1 MQGFKRKLT
10 YVVGY
15 ELIGV
20 VVSATCLAIL
30 GDSQAST
37 TGPLAV
43 VISTTAVIWNIL
55 YNYLFEAWEKT
66 LADKG
71 RSLFRRVLHAAGF
84 QLSLVCML
92 VPLIAWWMGVSLWKA
107 AGMEAVLLVFFPIYT
122 FFYTWAFDRIFGLP
136 DRGTAPAE
144 DSES

>member
-1 MQGFKRKLT
+1 MRCFKRKLV

-20 VVSATCLAIL
+20 LVSATCLAIL
-30 GDSQAST
+30 GHSEAST

-43 VISTTAVIWNIL
+43 VISTTAATWNIV

-66 LADKG
+66 RTDKG
-71 RSLFRRVLHAAGF
+71 RSLLRRVLHAAGF

-92 VPLIAWWMGVSLWKA
+92 VPLISWWMGVSLLKA
-107 AGMEAVLLVFFPIYT
+107 AGMEAALLVFFPIYT

-136 DRGTAPAE
+136 SRGPLSVEGSTP
-144 DSES
+144 